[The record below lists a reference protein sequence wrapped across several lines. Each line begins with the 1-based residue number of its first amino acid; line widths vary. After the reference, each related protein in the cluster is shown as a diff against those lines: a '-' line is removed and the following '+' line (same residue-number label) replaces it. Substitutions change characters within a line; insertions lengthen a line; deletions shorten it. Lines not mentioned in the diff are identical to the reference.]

1 MPDELANQTTEELA
15 LNRDNGMPYQAR
27 IGDKSIEEL
36 PNDLHVPPDAMIVM
50 LESFEGPLDL
60 LLYLIRKQ
68 NLNILEIRLAD
79 IADQYMQ
86 YIEMMSTLRLQLAG
100 EYLVIA
106 ATLMVIKSRALLPQ
120 LESDEE
126 EEANPEAELR
136 RRLQEYERLKNASER
151 LDALPRVDR
160 EVHVVHAPLAESYAP
175 EVQPEIELKE
185 LMVAFADVIQRS
197 KLYQQHRITR
207 TTISVRERMTD
218 IIGKLEKSEEQVPF
232 DALFDVREG
241 KVSLIASLLAILELM
256 RSSLVRVTQQRPF
269 APIFVGLAEATS
281 VG

>member
-1 MPDELANQTTEELA
+1 
-15 LNRDNGMPYQAR
+15 
-27 IGDKSIEEL
+27 
-36 PNDLHVPPDAMIVM
+36 MIVM

-68 NLNILEIRLAD
+68 NLNILEIRLAV

-86 YIEMMSTLRLQLAG
+86 YIELMSTLRLQLAG

-120 LESDEE
+120 PENDDD
-126 EEANPEAELR
+126 EEANPEADLR
-136 RRLQEYERLKNASER
+136 RRLQAYERLKNASER

-160 EVHVVHAPLAESYAP
+160 EVHVVHAPLAQSYAP

-185 LMVAFADVIQRS
+185 LMVAFADVMQRS
-197 KLYQQHRITR
+197 KLYQRHRIIR
-207 TTISVRERMTD
+207 TTISVRERMSD
-218 IIGKLEKSEEQVPF
+218 IIEKLGKSKKHVPF

-256 RSSLVRVTQQRPF
+256 RSHLIRVTQQRPF
-269 APIFVGLAEATS
+269 APIFVGLSETPA
-281 VG
+281 VV

>member
-1 MPDELANQTTEELA
+1 MPEDATSHPIGELAIDRITST
-15 LNRDNGMPYQAR
+15 PYQVR
-27 IGDKSIEEL
+27 VGDKNLAEL
-36 PNDLHVPPDAMIVM
+36 PSDLHVPPDAMIVA

-86 YIEMMSTLRLQLAG
+86 YIELMSTLRLQLAG

-120 LESDEE
+120 LESDDE
-126 EEANPEAELR
+126 EEANPEADLR

-160 EVHVVHAPLAESYAP
+160 EVHVVHAPLAQSYTP
-175 EVQPEIELKE
+175 DVQPEIELNE
-185 LMVAFADVIQRS
+185 LMMAFAAVMRRS
-197 KLYQQHRITR
+197 KLYQRHRITR
-207 TTISVRERMTD
+207 ATISVRERMTD
-218 IIGKLEKSEEQVPF
+218 IIGKLEKSEASVPF

-256 RSSLVRVTQQRPF
+256 RSSLVRVTQQQPF
-269 APIFVGLAEATS
+269 APIFVGLAGAPNI
-281 VG
+281 G

>member
-1 MPDELANQTTEELA
+1 MPDEAANQAIDELSMERISS
-15 LNRDNGMPYQAR
+15 NPYQAR
-27 IGDKSIEEL
+27 VGDKSLDEF
-36 PNDLHVPPDAMIVM
+36 PSDLHVPPDAMIVA

-68 NLNILEIRLAD
+68 NLDILEIRLAD
-79 IADQYMQ
+79 IADQYMR
-86 YIEMMSTLRLQLAG
+86 YIELMSTLRLQLAG

-120 LESDEE
+120 LESDDED
-126 EEANPEAELR
+126 EANPEADLR

-160 EVHVVHAPLAESYAP
+160 EVHVVHAPLAQSYTP
-175 EVQPEIELKE
+175 DVQAEIELSE
-185 LMVAFADVIQRS
+185 LMLAFADVMQRS
-197 KLYQQHRITR
+197 KLYQRHRITR
-207 TTISVRERMTD
+207 ATISVRERMTD
-218 IIGKLEKSEEQVPF
+218 IIGKLEQSEASVPF
-232 DALFDVREG
+232 DTLFDVREG

-269 APIFVGLAEATS
+269 APIFVGLAEAPS
-281 VG
+281 IG

>member
-1 MPDELANQTTEELA
+1 MPDELANQTTDELV
-15 LNRDNGMPYQAR
+15 LDRNNGMPYQAR
-27 IGDKSIEEL
+27 IGDKSLEEL
-36 PNDLHVPPDAMIVM
+36 PKDLHVPPDAMIVM

-68 NLNILEIRLAD
+68 NLDILEIRLAD

-86 YIEMMSTLRLQLAG
+86 YIELMSTLRLQLAG

-120 LESDEE
+120 LESEEE

-185 LMVAFADVIQRS
+185 LMVAFADVVQRS

-218 IIGKLEKSEEQVPF
+218 IIGKLEKSEEQMPF

>member
-1 MPDELANQTTEELA
+1 MPDQPTDITTSELSLEPV
-15 LNRDNGMPYQAR
+15 NGDTFRAR
-27 IGDKSIEEL
+27 VGDKALEEL
-36 PNDLHVPPDAMIVM
+36 PSDLHVPPDAMIVM

-68 NLNILEIRLAD
+68 NLDILEIRLAD

-86 YIEMMSTLRLQLAG
+86 YIELMSTLRLQLAG

-120 LESDEE
+120 LESDDEDE
-126 EEANPEAELR
+126 SNPEADLR

-160 EVHVVHAPLAESYAP
+160 EVHVVHAPLAESFAP
-175 EVQPEIELKE
+175 EEQPEIELKE
-185 LMVAFADVIQRS
+185 LMVAFADVMQRS
-197 KLYQQHRITR
+197 KLYRQHRITR

-218 IIGKLEKSEEQVPF
+218 IIGKLEKSDEVVPF
-232 DALFDVREG
+232 DALFDVHEG

-256 RSSLVRVTQQRPF
+256 RSHLVRVTQQRPF

-281 VG
+281 IG

>member
-86 YIEMMSTLRLQLAG
+86 YIELMSTLRLQLAG

-120 LESDEE
+120 LASDEE

>member
-1 MPDELANQTTEELA
+1 MGDLSFERTDQS
-15 LNRDNGMPYQAR
+15 PYQAR
-27 IGDKSIEEL
+27 VGDKGLEEL
-36 PNDLHVPPDAMIVM
+36 PRDLHIPPDAMIVM

-68 NLNILEIRLAD
+68 NLDILEIRLAD

-86 YIEMMSTLRLQLAG
+86 YIELMSTLRLQLAG

-160 EVHVVHAPLAESYAP
+160 EVHVVHAPLAQSYAP
-175 EVQPEIELKE
+175 DVQPEIEIKE
-185 LMVAFADVIQRS
+185 LMVAFADVMERS
-197 KLYQQHRITR
+197 KLYQRHRIVR
-207 TTISVRERMTD
+207 ATISVRERMTD
-218 IIGKLEKSEEQVPF
+218 IIGKLEKSEASVPF
-232 DALFDVREG
+232 DELFDVREG

-269 APIFVGLAEATS
+269 APIFVGLTEATS

>member
-1 MPDELANQTTEELA
+1 MADDSMNRSTAELSLEANADSSYQVRVGDKDLDEL
-15 LNRDNGMPYQAR
+15 P
-27 IGDKSIEEL
+27 S
-36 PNDLHVPPDAMIVM
+36 DLHVPPDAMIVM

-68 NLNILEIRLAD
+68 NLDILEIRLAD

-86 YIEMMSTLRLQLAG
+86 YIELMSTLRLQLAG

-120 LESDEE
+120 LENEDEE
-126 EEANPEAELR
+126 ETNPEADLR

-160 EVHVVHAPLAESYAP
+160 EVHVVHGPLAQAFAP
-175 EVQPEIELKE
+175 EVQPEIELRD
-185 LMVAFADVIQRS
+185 LMVAFADVIERS
-197 KLYQQHRITR
+197 KLYQRHRITR

-218 IIGKLEKSEEQVPF
+218 IIGKLEKTDEFLPF
-232 DALFDVREG
+232 DKLFDVREG
-241 KVSLIASLLAILELM
+241 KVSLIASFLAILELM
-256 RSSLVRVTQQRPF
+256 RSSLVRLTQQQPF
-269 APIFVGLAEATS
+269 APIFVGLAEEAS

>member
-1 MPDELANQTTEELA
+1 MANDSTTQATEKLPLES
-15 LNRDNGMPYQAR
+15 RESSYQVR
-27 IGDKSIEEL
+27 VGDKDLHEL

-86 YIEMMSTLRLQLAG
+86 YIELMSTLRLQLAG

-120 LESDEE
+120 LETDEE
-126 EEANPEAELR
+126 ETNPEADLR

-160 EVHVVHAPLAESYAP
+160 EVHVVHGPVAQSFAPD
-175 EVQPEIELKE
+175 VQPEIELKE
-185 LMVAFADVIQRS
+185 LMVAFADVIERS
-197 KLYQQHRITR
+197 KLYQRHRVTR

-218 IIGKLEKSEEQVPF
+218 IIGRLEKSEEYVSF
-232 DALFDVREG
+232 DKLFDVREG
-241 KVSLIASLLAILELM
+241 KVSLIASFLAILELM
-256 RSSLVRVTQQRPF
+256 RSSLVRLTQQQPF

>member
-1 MPDELANQTTEELA
+1 MADDSTHQVTAELPLETQTESSYQVRVGDKDLDELP
-15 LNRDNGMPYQAR
+15 R
-27 IGDKSIEEL
+27 
-36 PNDLHVPPDAMIVM
+36 DLHVPPDAMIVM

-68 NLNILEIRLAD
+68 NFDILEIRLAD

-86 YIEMMSTLRLQLAG
+86 YIELMSALRLQLAG

-120 LESDEE
+120 LECEDEE
-126 EEANPEAELR
+126 ETNPEADLR

-151 LDALPRVDR
+151 LDAIPRVDR
-160 EVHVVHAPLAESYAP
+160 EVHVVHGPLAQSFAAD
-175 EVQPEIELKE
+175 VQPDIELKE
-185 LMVAFADVIQRS
+185 LMVAFADVIERS
-197 KLYQQHRITR
+197 KLYQRHRVTR
-207 TTISVRERMTD
+207 ATISVRERMTD
-218 IIGKLEKSEEQVPF
+218 IIGKLENSDEHLPF
-232 DALFDVREG
+232 DKLFDVREG
-241 KVSLIASLLAILELM
+241 KVSLIASFLAILELM
-256 RSSLVRVTQQRPF
+256 RSSLVRLTQRQPF

>member
-1 MPDELANQTTEELA
+1 MPENSTNQSKGELSLA
-15 LNRDNGMPYQAR
+15 RIDGSPYRAR
-27 IGDKSIEEL
+27 IGNEGLEEF
-36 PNDLHVPPDAMIVM
+36 PSDLHVPPDAMIVM

-86 YIEMMSTLRLQLAG
+86 YIELMSTLRLQLAG

-120 LESDEE
+120 LDSDEE

-160 EVHVVHAPLAESYAP
+160 EVHVVHAPLAQSYAP
-175 EVQPEIELKE
+175 DVQPELELKE
-185 LMVAFADVIQRS
+185 LMVAFADVMERS
-197 KLYQQHRITR
+197 KLYQRHRIVR
-207 TTISVRERMTD
+207 ATISVRERMTD
-218 IIGKLEKSEEQVPF
+218 IIGKLEKSEASVPF
-232 DALFDVREG
+232 DELFDAREG

-256 RSSLVRVTQQRPF
+256 RSSLVRVTQQQPF

-281 VG
+281 IG

>member
-15 LNRDNGMPYQAR
+15 LNRDNSMPYQAR

>member
-1 MPDELANQTTEELA
+1 MASDSTHHVTAELPLEIQTESSYQVRVGDKDLDEL
-15 LNRDNGMPYQAR
+15 P
-27 IGDKSIEEL
+27 S
-36 PNDLHVPPDAMIVM
+36 DLHVPPDAMIVM

-68 NLNILEIRLAD
+68 NFNILEIRLAD

-86 YIEMMSTLRLQLAG
+86 YIELMSALRLQLAG

-120 LESDEE
+120 LEGEDEE
-126 EEANPEAELR
+126 ETNPEADLR

-151 LDALPRVDR
+151 LDAIPRVDR
-160 EVHVVHAPLAESYAP
+160 EVHVVHGPLAQTFAP
-175 EVQPEIELKE
+175 DVQPDIELKE
-185 LMVAFADVIQRS
+185 LIVAFADVIERA
-197 KLYQQHRITR
+197 KLYQRHRVTR

-218 IIGKLEKSEEQVPF
+218 IIGKLENSDEYVPF
-232 DALFDVREG
+232 DKLFDVREG
-241 KVSLIASLLAILELM
+241 KVSLIASFLAILELM
-256 RSSLVRVTQQRPF
+256 RSSLVRLTQRQPF